1 MLDRLRKAWKRQQ
14 SVMVQM
20 PTGTGKTHL
29 MAAVIRSL
37 THNHSPKGEGN
48 SNQGGMV
55 LVVAHRREL
64 IEQISRTLDA
74 FGIEH
79 GLIVSG
85 KPIDETKQV
94 QVASIQ
100 TLVRRDLIPANA
112 PTRSLSL
119 FTFPCI
125 YRRQLRMYRRIAQAV
140 DQHPTLSNACLW
152 AMGIAFMIEVFL
164 YA

>member
-1 MLDRLRKAWKRQQ
+1 MLRDYQIEMLDRLRKAWKRQQ

-29 MAAVIRSL
+29 MAALISEECRVKSEECPARR
-37 THNHSPKGEGN
+37 PEGE
-48 SNQGGMV
+48 SQFAAAHQGSV

-64 IEQISRTLDA
+64 IEQISQTLNA

-85 KPIDETKQV
+85 KPINETKQV

-100 TLVRRDLIPANA
+100 TLVRRGLIPANA

-119 FTFPCI
+119 FTQLTKRIMHWLILTEC
-125 YRRQLRMYRRIAQAV
+125 YGSGGRRQSSW
-140 DQHPTLSNACLW
+140 D
-152 AMGIAFMIEVFL
+152 
-164 YA
+164 